1 MDFEWDEAKNEANFI
16 KHGIGFEEAIGIFA
30 GPIVRRI
37 DARRDYGE
45 VRVLATG
52 IRNDEV
58 WTVVY
63 AIRDDK
69 RRIIS
74 ARRRSRVERR
84 AYRAVYS

>member
-1 MDFEWDEAKNEANFI
+1 MDFEWDEAKSDANVT

-30 GPIVRRI
+30 GPILRRI

-45 VRVLATG
+45 VRVLATSA
-52 IRNDEV
+52 RDDEV

-63 AIRDDK
+63 AIRGDR

-74 ARRRSRVERR
+74 ARRASRVERR
-84 AYRAVYS
+84 AYRASYS